1 MITLPFTQ
9 MHLFISMLV
18 TEIMVVS
25 DPNYTVRIGN
35 ENYFS
40 LSIAALIGI
49 VFLFIFIALKFG
61 SNFQFKKHIRNLNKV
76 NDFTF
81 RKDAHLIRVSVK

>member
-25 DPNYTVRIGN
+25 DPNYTVSIGN

-40 LSIAALIGI
+40 LTIAALIGI
-49 VFLFIFIALKFG
+49 VFLFIFIAFKFG
-61 SNFQFKKHIRNLNKV
+61 SKVQFKKYARNSNKV
-76 NDFTF
+76 NDSTF
-81 RKDAHLIRVSVK
+81 RKDVQLIRVVVK